1 MTTYLITAKWGP
13 MTLSEEMD
21 ITSDFDVV
29 AESEYCKNHI
39 LTKWTRIFGGDFI
52 ANADEISAQEVSRG

>member
-1 MTTYLITAKWGP
+1 

-21 ITSDFDVV
+21 ITSDFNTD

-39 LTKWTRIFGGDFI
+39 LTKWTRIFGSDFI

>member
-1 MTTYLITAKWGP
+1 MATYLITAKWGP

-21 ITSDFDVV
+21 ITSDFNTDT
-29 AESEYCKNHI
+29 ESEYCKNHI

-52 ANADEISAQEVSRG
+52 ANADEISAQEVWRA

>member
-1 MTTYLITAKWGP
+1 

-21 ITSDFDVV
+21 ITSDFDAV

-52 ANADEISAQEVSRG
+52 ANADEISAHEVSRA

>member
-13 MTLSEEMD
+13 MMLSEEMD
-21 ITSDFDVV
+21 ITSDFNTD

-39 LTKWTRIFGGDFI
+39 LTKWTRIFGSDFI
-52 ANADEISAQEVSRG
+52 ANADEISAQEVSRA

>member
-1 MTTYLITAKWGP
+1 

-21 ITSDFDVV
+21 ITSNFNTDT
-29 AESEYCKNHI
+29 ESEYCKNHI

-52 ANADEISAQEVSRG
+52 ANADEISAQEVWRA